1 MADARSE
8 EHTRCTEDESASQAQ
23 NRNKEDLSR
32 RIILS
37 VTAISVFSVPLFLLA
52 HQYGSDLWQTMFR
65 SWGVGV
71 SSLGA
76 PLYIYTGLR
85 TANRTDLACG
95 LTLGCT
101 GVFWL
106 WWIISN

>member
-1 MADARSE
+1 MADPPSE
-8 EHTRCTEDESASQAQ
+8 EHTRCTGDESANQAQ
-23 NRNKEDLSR
+23 NRNREDLSR

-52 HQYGSDLWQTMFR
+52 HHYRSDLWQTILR
-65 SWGVGV
+65 SWGVGA
-71 SSLGA
+71 SGLGA

-95 LTLGCT
+95 LTLACT

-106 WWIISN
+106 CWIISN